1 MRIIC
6 LQENLKEGLI
16 ILERATSKNQNL
28 PLLHNISL
36 KTEVGIIKAFAT
48 DLEIG
53 VEVCIPCKVE
63 KQGEVVIPIKTI
75 LQFIQ
80 NLPNTKITIEIK
92 NKTVFI
98 ETEYNTITIPC
109 FNTNEFPLTPK
120 VKSKNTIE
128 INNALILKNTL
139 QQVLNS
145 TAVSYSLPEIT
156 GILCVVKENTFT
168 FVATDSFRL
177 AEKTIFKEKNYK
189 TNIITIFILPQKT
202 AQELTRI
209 ITTNNPITIT
219 IDENQVMFS
228 LQNITIISRLIN
240 GKYPNYEQIIPKTH
254 KTNISM
260 QKNEFLN
267 QIKLASFFSSKI
279 NDVKITVKKN
289 KKSIEIDTSDQV
301 KGEFHAS
308 IPSLEINGEDAEV
321 IFNFKYLIDGLNNLT
336 EDEFVF
342 EINGPAAP
350 SLFKTKTGD
359 YRYIIMPIKT

>member
-1 MRIIC
+1 MKIIC
-6 LQENLKEGLI
+6 LQENLKEGLV

-36 KTEVGIIKAFAT
+36 KTETGVIKVFAT

-63 KQGEVVIPIKTI
+63 KQGEVIIPIKTI

-98 ETEYNTITIPC
+98 ETEYNKITIPS
-109 FNTNEFPLTPK
+109 FNTNEFPTTPK
-120 VKSKNTIE
+120 IKSKKNIE
-128 INNALILKNTL
+128 ITDALILKNTL

-156 GILCVVKENTFT
+156 GVLCVVKENTII

-177 AEKTIFKEKNYK
+177 AEKTIFKKNSFI
-189 TNIITIFILPQKT
+189 TNITAVFILPQKT

-209 ITTNNPITIT
+209 ITLNNPVIVTL
-219 IDENQVMFS
+219 DDNQVMFS

-254 KTNISM
+254 KTVITL

-279 NDVKITVKKN
+279 NDIIITIKKE
-289 KKSIEIDTSDQV
+289 KKTLEIKSSDQS
-301 KGEFHAS
+301 KGEFQAS
-308 IPSLEINGEDAEV
+308 LPSLEITGENTEV
-321 IFNFKYLIDGLNNLT
+321 VFNYKYLIDGLNNLS
-336 EDEFVF
+336 EDDFVF
-342 EINGPAAP
+342 EINGPASPA
-350 SLFKTKTGD
+350 LFKSKSGD